1 MLFVFVMRCSVTCQG
16 CAGVPYTLLHFFT
29 ILLKKK
35 NTNAA
40 LKPKRQGEKIKREL
54 IYNEL

>member
-35 NTNAA
+35 
-40 LKPKRQGEKIKREL
+40 KYKRRAQTEKTRRENKKGVDL
-54 IYNEL
+54 